1 METLAKVF
9 DSKEMKNQS
18 KRRKYNFKNHE
29 NSLTKIVTQKIRE
42 TLQEMDQLNF
52 GFKMGYIKIKGRI
65 QKHA

>member
-9 DSKEMKNQS
+9 DNKEMKNQS

-52 GFKMGYIKIKGRI
+52 GFKM
-65 QKHA
+65 